1 MVTVAAGL
9 VVDLN
14 TAAQGTTAQGFR
26 RALAVLFKQTSPGVA
41 QPGRLGPDHF
51 VVTGSPTAMEY
62 KVSGGGMVLV
72 RSTTNGAYLVGVPD
86 TQTVP
91 TDPADGVNPRYDR
104 IYARQPDPLLDG
116 AAVAV
121 GFVIDVVKGAPA
133 ASPVLPALPA
143 GALELGRKLIGA
155 GATNTQSGAVFTDP
169 APVTGLNVAAATI
182 PVGGGG
188 TGATTKAQARANL
201 GFLSGT
207 AAPTAAIGEDGDTY
221 DQIL

>member
-1 MVTVAAGL
+1 MVTVAAGF
-9 VVDLN
+9 VIDLN
-14 TAAQGTTAQGFR
+14 SSNQGTTAQGVR
-26 RALAVLFKQTSPGVA
+26 RALAVLFKQSAPGVA

-51 VVTGSPTAMEY
+51 VVTGSPSAMEY
-62 KVSGGGMVLV
+62 KVTGGGLVLV

-91 TDPADGVNPRYDR
+91 TDPADGVNPRIDR

-116 AAVAV
+116 AGTAVS
-121 GFVIDVVKGAPA
+121 FVIDVVKGTPA

-143 GALELGRKLIGA
+143 GALELGRKVVGA
-155 GATNTQSGAVFTDP
+155 GVTNTQAGAAFTDP
-169 APVTGLNVAAATI
+169 APVTGLNVSAVI
-182 PVGGGG
+182 VPVSGGG

-207 AAPTAAIGEDGDTY
+207 GVPSNALGEDGDTY

>member
-1 MVTVAAGL
+1 MVSVAAGI
-9 VVDLN
+9 VIDLN
-14 TAAQGTTAQGFR
+14 SGGQGTTAQGFR
-26 RALAVLFKQTSPGVA
+26 RALAVLFKQSAPGVA

-51 VVTGSPTAMEY
+51 VVTGSPSAMEY
-62 KVSGGGMVLV
+62 KVTGGGLVLV

-116 AAVAV
+116 AGVAV
-121 GFVIDVVKGAPA
+121 SFVIDVAKGTPA
-133 ASPVLPALPA
+133 ASPLLPSLPA
-143 GALELGRKLIGA
+143 GALELGRKLIAA
-155 GATNTQSGAVFTDP
+155 GAVNTQSGAAFTDP
-169 APVTGLNVAAATI
+169 APLTGLNVSAGTL
-182 PVGGGG
+182 PVSSGG
-188 TGATTKAQARANL
+188 TGATSKAQARANL

-207 AAPTAAIGEDGDTY
+207 GVPPNTLGEDGDTY